1 MLLKSLLIHFKFLIV
16 KKTIS
21 SSLIISAAIL
31 IQSCTAKIL
40 LSDKKYAPTD
50 PEKIELYYSKM
61 PQREYDEIAIVY
73 PANGNSQSI
82 IEFKKAAAKIGANA
96 ILQIRFQRG
105 YSGIAVRWK

>member
-1 MLLKSLLIHFKFLIV
+1 MLLNRLLIHFKVLIM

-21 SSLIISAAIL
+21 SFLFISSIIL
-31 IQSCTAKIL
+31 YQSCTAKIL
-40 LSDKKYAPTD
+40 ISDKKYAPTD
-50 PEKIELYYSKM
+50 PEKIELYYSKL

-73 PANGNSQSI
+73 PANGYSQSI
-82 IEFKKAAAKIGANA
+82 TELKKTAAKIGANA